1 MRVGAIDPGLRPG
14 VVELDGAGRVLRA
27 SHKLEDWI
35 FCTPWDIAATE
46 GQWHHVGGKAP
57 VAALLTLA
65 FRAGFTLACMSA
77 DRHLR
82 IPPKLWRADWRGLGL
97 TKEQVQKKI
106 AKSLT
111 PEERRII
118 VTGVPKARH
127 GDVLDAIGIGR
138 CAIKVAT
145 RTTKWDWKL

>member
-1 MRVGAIDPGLRPG
+1 MRVISVDPGLKPG
-14 VVELDGAGRVLRA
+14 LVELNESGRVLRV
-27 SHKLEDWI
+27 SHKLEDWG
-35 FCTPWDIAATE
+35 FNEPYDLACVE
-46 GQWHHVGGKAP
+46 GQWHHAGGKAP

-82 IPPKLWRADWRGLGL
+82 IPPKLWRADWGGPCL

-106 AKSLT
+106 ALSLT
-111 PEERRII
+111 SAERALFSMI
-118 VTGVPKARH
+118 PKARH
-127 GDVLDAIGIGR
+127 GDALDAIGIGR
-138 CAIKVAT
+138 CAIKVAA